1 LQQLSYRKLHF
12 VMGVVNDK
20 DLSKMFDL
28 LPKDA
33 VYYFAKADIPRG
45 LNANELK
52 ASASSFGLK
61 GKTYTSV
68 KNALSAAKR
77 NAQPEDLIFVGGSIF
92 VVAEV
97 I

>member
-1 LQQLSYRKLHF
+1 
-12 VMGVVNDK
+12 MGVVNDK
-20 DLSKMFDL
+20 DFSQLFTI

-33 VYYFAKADIPRG
+33 IYYFAKAAIPRG
-45 LNANELK
+45 LEANELK
-52 ASASSFGLK
+52 SGALSAGLK

-68 KNALSAAKR
+68 KNALLAAKR
-77 NAQPEDLIFVGGSIF
+77 NAQQEDLIFVGGSIF